1 MESRDVGNGSVHSS
15 QHTDTQSFTTHQHAN
30 YSHTGR
36 LCLETRLCDL
46 ALTHRRL
53 QYMYRSCLVC
63 LCVFRL
69 PPVFLNRGEPGH
81 AHTGRAHRS
90 AQSQLKG
97 HTDRRNVP
105 DQADPQT
112 HNLTSHNRPTEARRR
127 PDHAEHGNTHDPPC
141 ALWCQSAAADNN
153 KGRPPPPTQNDRPP
167 PANPTLPP
175 PAPRAPPRVC
185 AKAVGEMKAR
195 AADA

>member
-1 MESRDVGNGSVHSS
+1 MNVNVCQCGKCPFCPNDVTRDFVSVTSPIGLL
-15 QHTDTQSFTTHQHAN
+15 AV
-30 YSHTGR
+30 YGGR
-36 LCLETRLCDL
+36 RI
-46 ALTHRRL
+46 
-53 QYMYRSCLVC
+53 
-63 LCVFRL
+63 RL
-69 PPVFLNRGEPGH
+69 PGEPGH

-90 AQSQLKG
+90 AQSQLTG

-112 HNLTSHNRPTEARRR
+112 HKYTISQVTQPIRPTEARRR
-127 PDHAEHGNTHDPPC
+127 PDHAEHARP
-141 ALWCQSAAADNN
+141 ALTTRCQPWCQSAAADNS

-185 AKAVGEMKAR
+185 SKAVGEMKAR